1 MLGGL
6 ADSVPAQFD
15 KDLFVVL
22 QELDSKVIDVIARSK
37 RGGTYDAG
45 LILNSRPQ
53 MVAALRSSGYN
64 EVVENYLAE
73 YEKVPGLVAEAF
85 KARKLPAPKFT
96 TASFETFKQ
105 LATADLENFNIRG
118 AKAMDDL
125 RLGLH
130 RQSLSSQPFSA
141 IVKSIK
147 AATVGTAKNGS
158 PLANYAKT
166 YANTAFQSFGGEAAR
181 VAGESLGAE
190 KWEVVGVL
198 DSVTRQECADALANP
213 IRTTAEWQAVGYFG
227 GAPGGWN
234 CRHILY
240 PVLDD

>member
-96 TASFETFKQ
+96 TAS
-105 LATADLENFNIRG
+105 
-118 AKAMDDL
+118 
-125 RLGLH
+125 
-130 RQSLSSQPFSA
+130 
-141 IVKSIK
+141 V
-147 AATVGTAKNGS
+147 
-158 PLANYAKT
+158 
-166 YANTAFQSFGGEAAR
+166 
-181 VAGESLGAE
+181 
-190 KWEVVGVL
+190 
-198 DSVTRQECADALANP
+198 
-213 IRTTAEWQAVGYFG
+213 
-227 GAPGGWN
+227 
-234 CRHILY
+234 
-240 PVLDD
+240 